1 MALFGIGLTSA
12 ESTAVPVNKWL
23 TFSMKK
29 NYKLKEVGLWVGYHL
44 KIVIKKE
51 SIQKS
56 LYLLTKLYFHNIFLW
71 YKQT

>member
-29 NYKLKEVGLWVGYHL
+29 NYKLKEVWVGYHL